1 MIQLLC
7 VYAVAAMLAP
17 ASFSAFGRKAFGML
31 ALVPA
36 STLIWALAQ
45 TSAVFEGAFPTQSVG
60 WVPEL
65 GLELAFRFDVLSWLM
80 TLIVSGVGMLILI
93 YCWGYFGRN
102 AGHLG
107 RFGGVFVA
115 FAGAMFGLV
124 TSDNTLIVYLF
135 WELTTVFSFLL
146 IGHYHDR
153 QPSRVAAMQAI
164 TVTAFG
170 GLAMLAGLIMLGV
183 VPGGSFSLSELVR
196 AAADGSLGQGA
207 PTALVPTAVVLI
219 LLGALTKSAQI
230 PFHFWLPAAMAAPTP
245 VSGYLHAAA
254 MVKAGIYLVAR
265 LAPGFAAIGVWRPII
280 VVVGLATMII
290 GGYRALR
297 QHDLKLLLA
306 FGTVS
311 QLGLIMVL
319 VGYGERAVALAGLA
333 MLCAHAMFKASLFLV
348 VGAIDHEFG
357 TRDLR
362 ELSGVGRAMPALTTA
377 ATLAAASMAGL
388 PPLLGYVAKE
398 AALEAFVHE
407 SQWLVFAVIV
417 IGSIFT
423 VGYTLRF
430 WWGAFAT
437 KPGVDPA
444 SPHRL
449 DPRLGLPVGI
459 LALAGLIAGAMPGP
473 MDRMLAPFAQT
484 VPGHDGHLTL
494 WGGFGLPF
502 AATVLVIGG
511 GIVLFVLRARV
522 ARLQAQVSVP
532 AADKIYRKITS
543 GLNNGSADITA
554 LIQTGSLPNYLTV
567 ILLTMVGAGALL
579 VIVGDVPAMVAPRL
593 WDTPVQ
599 GGIVVLACVAAVL
612 VVRSRRRMKAVMLT
626 AFIGYATALLFALQ
640 GAPDLALTQALV
652 ETVTLVVMV
661 LVLRRLPPYFSN
673 RPFGSDHARRII
685 TGVIVGAAV
694 ALLGWIA
701 VSARVDPPVTVHY
714 PEEVYTFGYGRNIV
728 NVTLVDTRAWDTMG
742 EISVLLAAATGV
754 ASLIFIRERARPA
767 ELREV
772 LKSAVRSPQVWG
784 RSTSRAA
791 EAELMVSRFTQPPD
805 PHQPASVHRGRT
817 WLSGA
822 ATLAP
827 VRRSLIFE
835 IGARLVFHPLVL
847 FSLYLLFAGH
857 NNPGGGFAGGVLA
870 GIALI
875 IRYLAGGRYELA
887 LAIRVRPGA
896 LLGIGMALATTA
908 ALVPVLFGGTILQT
922 TVFDFTMPIFNE
934 VHLATALFF
943 DVGVYLIVVG
953 LVLDILSSLGSE
965 IDRQA
970 EAEGSL
976 APEIGHDDADREVN
990 EEIEVGE
997 DLRAAAEKAA
1007 AGKSAGGSLTTDR
1020 GVTPEGEV
1028 PR

>member
-7 VYAVAAMLAP
+7 AYAVAAVLAP
-17 ASFSAFGRKAFGML
+17 ALFKELGRKAFGML
-31 ALVPA
+31 AIVPA
-36 STLIWALAQ
+36 VTAGWAVTQ
-45 TSAVFEGAFPTQSVG
+45 TSKVFAGAYPSQSVP

-65 GLELAFRFDVLSWLM
+65 GLDLVFRLDVLSWLM
-80 TLIVSGVGMLILI
+80 TLIVSGVGALILI
-93 YCWGYFGRN
+93 YCWCYFGHN

-164 TVTAFG
+164 IVTTFG
-170 GLAMLAGLIMLGV
+170 GLAMLGGLIMLGI
-183 VPGGSFSLSELVR
+183 VPGGSFSVSQLVES
-196 AAADGSLGQGA
+196 AAAGTLGQGA
-207 PTALVPTAVVLI
+207 HPAIVPVAVVLV

-265 LAPGFAAIGVWRPII
+265 LAPGFADFPGWRPII
-280 VVVGLATMII
+280 LVAGLATMII

-319 VGYGERAVALAGLA
+319 VGYGERAVALAGLT
-333 MLCAHAMFKASLFLV
+333 MLFAHAMFKASLFLA
-348 VGAIDHEFG
+348 VGAIDHEYG

-362 ELSGVGRAMPALTTA
+362 ELSGVGRAMPGFTVATTVAL
-377 ATLAAASMAGL
+377 ASMAGI
-388 PPLLGYVAKE
+388 PPTLGYVGKE
-398 AALEAFVHE
+398 AALEAFTHE
-407 SQWLVFAVIV
+407 GQWLILAVIV

-430 WWGAFAT
+430 WWGAFAS
-437 KPGVDPA
+437 KPGVEPA
-444 SPHRL
+444 AEHRL
-449 DPRLGLPVGI
+449 DARLGLPIGI
-459 LALAGLIAGAMPGP
+459 LAFVGLAAGMAPGFTDGL
-473 MDRMLAPFAQT
+473 LAPYARTFE
-484 VPGHDGHLTL
+484 GHDGHLTL
-494 WGGFGLPF
+494 WGGFGIPL
-502 AATVLVIGG
+502 AATVLVIAG
-511 GIVLFVLRARV
+511 GIVLFVYRNQINKF
-522 ARLQAQVSVP
+522 QAKFTIP
-532 AADKIYRKITS
+532 AADQVYRKIIH
-543 GLNNGSADITA
+543 GINNFSADVTA
-554 LIQTGSLPNYLTV
+554 GIQTGSLPNYLAV
-567 ILLTMVGAGALL
+567 ILLTMVGACGLL
-579 VIVGDVPAMVAPRL
+579 IIIGGDVPGLDAPRI
-593 WDTPVQ
+593 WDNPVQ
-599 GGIVVLACVAAVL
+599 AGIVVLACIAAVL

-652 ETVTLVVMV
+652 ETVTLVVLV

-673 RPFGSDHARRII
+673 RPYTSDHVRRI
-685 TGVIVGAAV
+685 VIGAVVGAAV
-694 ALLGWIA
+694 ALLGWVA
-701 VSARVDPPVTVHY
+701 ASARIAPPVTVHY
-714 PEEVYTFGYGRNIV
+714 PEEVYAFGYGRNIV
-728 NVTLVDTRAWDTMG
+728 NVTLVDTRAWDTLG
-742 EISVLLAAATGV
+742 EVSVLLAAATGV
-754 ASLIFIRERARPA
+754 ASLIFVRERHQSL
-767 ELREV
+767 ELRKV
-772 LKSAVRSPQVWG
+772 LQSAVKAPQVWG
-784 RSTSRAA
+784 RGIPRAA
-791 EAELMVSRFTQPPD
+791 EAELMVSRFTHPPD
-805 PHQPASVHRGRT
+805 PNQPSSQRRGRT
-817 WLSGA
+817 WLPGA

-827 VRRSLIFE
+827 VRRSLVFE
-835 IGARLVFHPLVL
+835 IGARFVFHPLVL

-857 NNPGGGFAGGVLA
+857 NSPGGGFAGGVLA

-887 LAIRVRPGA
+887 LAIRIRPGA
-896 LLGIGMALATTA
+896 LLGLGMAVATTA

-922 TVFDFTMPIFNE
+922 TVFDFTLPIFHE

-943 DVGVYLIVVG
+943 DTGVYLIVVG
-953 LVLDILSSLGSE
+953 LVLDILSSLGGE

-970 EAEGSL
+970 EAEGSS
-976 APEIGHDDADREVN
+976 APDIAHDATALEVN
-990 EEIEVGE
+990 EEIHVGA
-997 DLRAAAEKAA
+997 DLRAALERTA
-1007 AGKSAGGSLTTDR
+1007 AGIPADAQAS
-1020 GVTPEGEV
+1020 EGEV
-1028 PR
+1028 QR